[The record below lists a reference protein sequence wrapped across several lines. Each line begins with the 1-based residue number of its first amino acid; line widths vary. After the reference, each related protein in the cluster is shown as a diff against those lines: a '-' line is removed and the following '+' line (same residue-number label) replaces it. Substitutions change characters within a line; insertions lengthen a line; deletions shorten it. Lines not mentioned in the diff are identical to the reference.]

1 MNNKEVII
9 KGIKDPLI
17 PTTSSHGHL
26 IHRLMGVFLLVTVV
40 YLLLLY
46 IEENSRFGDSLRAPY
61 PSGRS
66 VPKSVC
72 GLPESV
78 NPLLQVNGSRTY
90 LVSSYMEHR
99 SRSQI
104 RTIAVVKRTEAVS
117 YSCLF
122 CCDEE
127 LKSSDAMQDIH
138 SDHFGFNFGTADIL
152 CSVPENCL
160 TLSHVAIYKRPL
172 GIQKPSF
179 LPIRNQQERQESF
192 PYQFTVCISVMYDY
206 TNVLQLVQTLEMFRL
221 LGAQHVAIYKSSCN
235 TATQRVLDYYV
246 KEGFVEI
253 IPWPITQY
261 IKVSRGWQ
269 PSVSPGDLHYFGQ
282 IAALND
288 CVYRFM
294 YQTQY
299 VVLQD
304 LDEVIVPVMVNS
316 WTELLP
322 VLEQKYGSYTSFEFE
337 NNVFRNTVGGRN
349 AAQRP
354 KEWQGVTGV
363 DILDHVWCEPNDPNA
378 FNNFKVIV
386 NPRTVYRTTVHGLLS
401 ADSTGVRV
409 NRDVARNYHI
419 RAPWRQDVGNDK
431 LIRDERLWDYA
442 PRLIPAVSSVLNKT
456 SAK

>member
-1 MNNKEVII
+1 M
-9 KGIKDPLI
+9 PS
-17 PTTSSHGHL
+17 TSSHGPSHHL
-26 IHRLMGVFLLVTVV
+26 ICRLGGVFWLVTVV
-40 YLLLLY
+40 YLLLYLG
-46 IEENSRFGDSLRAPY
+46 ENSRLGDRLNAPY
-61 PSGRS
+61 PSGKS

-72 GLPESV
+72 GLPERV
-78 NPLLQVNGSRTY
+78 NPLVHVNGSRTY

-104 RTIAVVKRTEAVS
+104 RTIAIVKRTEAVS

-127 LKSSDAMQDIH
+127 LIRTSNAEQEIH
-138 SDHFGFNFGTADIL
+138 SDHFGFNFGAADIL

-160 TLSHVAIYKRPL
+160 SPSHVAIHKSPL
-172 GIQKPSF
+172 GNQKPSI
-179 LPIRNQQERQESF
+179 LPIRNQETRTESF

-235 TATQRVLDYYV
+235 TATQRVLDYYI

-261 IKVSRGWQ
+261 INVSRGWQ
-269 PSVSPGDLHYFGQ
+269 PSVSPGELHYFGQ

-294 YQTQY
+294 YQTRY

-304 LDEVIVPVMVNS
+304 LDEVIVPVKVNS

-322 VLEQKYGSYTSFEFE
+322 VLEQKHGSQTSFEFQ
-337 NNVFRNTVGGRN
+337 NHVFRNTVGGRN
-349 AAQRP
+349 AAERP
-354 KEWQGVTGV
+354 REWQGISGV
-363 DILDHVWCEPNDPNA
+363 DILDHIWREPNYPNV

-386 NPRTVYRTTVHGLLS
+386 DPRTVYRTTVHGLLS
-401 ADSTGVRV
+401 SDSRGVRV
-409 NRDVARNYHI
+409 DADVARMYHI
-419 RAPWRQDVGNDK
+419 RAPWQQDVTREE
-431 LIRDERLWDYA
+431 LIKDERLWDYA
-442 PRLIPAVSSVLNKT
+442 PRLIPAVSHVLNKT
-456 SAK
+456 STK